1 MYFQRKPDE
10 HMATVPI
17 ETLLSSFLQHRAICT
32 DTRKIQ
38 PGDVFWAL
46 GGARFDGNQF
56 AAQALEEGAAIAVVD
71 KPDLIPE
78 DDDRYVLV
86 EDCLKALQ
94 DLAHAFRKTWTF
106 PVIGLT
112 GSNGKTTTKE
122 LLASVLRTKFKVHA
136 TAGNYNNHIGVPL
149 TILACPE
156 EAEIAI
162 IEMGTNQPG
171 DIRELADIALPD
183 YGLITNVG
191 YAHLEK
197 LISLDG
203 VMVEK
208 GQLFEVVKQRGGHLF
223 VNQED
228 HRVIKAAGD
237 YDCVRSFGREQGQAR
252 ATIIEQDEQGMTVDM
267 VTKQGSFQFRSS
279 MSGAHNA
286 LNMAAATLIGLHFG
300 LSTNEISSGLSAY
313 SPSNHRSQLIQR
325 DGYKLWMDAYN
336 ANPSSMAATID
347 HVMSLG
353 ADKVV
358 LIIGDM
364 YELGEDSDQ
373 LHAELG
379 QTIEGHAP
387 ALVIGVGEHIR
398 HTLEQITTP
407 VRHFPNTLEATSEVA
422 GLVKGADLILLKAS
436 RGIGLE
442 KLLEVL

>member
-1 MYFQRKPDE
+1 MSPVSPE
-10 HMATVPI
+10 P
-17 ETLLSSFLQHRAICT
+17 LLSIFLKHRSVCT

-38 PGDVFWAL
+38 SGDLYWAL
-46 GGARFDGNQF
+46 SGARFDGNQF
-56 AAQALEEGAAIAVVD
+56 AAQALEQGAVIAVVD
-71 KPDLIPE
+71 KPEVIPTGDE
-78 DDDRYVLV
+78 RYVLV

-94 DLAHAFRKTWTF
+94 DLAHVFRKTWTF

-122 LLASVLRTKFKVHA
+122 LLASVLRTKFRVHA
-136 TAGNYNNHIGVPL
+136 TAGNFNNHIGVPL
-149 TILACPE
+149 TILACPD

-171 DIRELADIALPD
+171 DIRELADMALPD

-208 GQLFEVVKQRGGHLF
+208 GQLFEVVKHLGGHLF

-228 HRVIKAAGD
+228 PRVIKAAGD
-237 YDCVRSFGREQGQAR
+237 YKHIHSFGHEQGEIR
-252 ATIIEQDEQGMTVDM
+252 ATIISQNEQGMIVEMKTEEDR
-267 VTKQGSFQFRSS
+267 FQFQSS

-286 LNMAAATLIGLHFG
+286 LNMAAATSIGNHLG
-300 LSTNEISSGLSAY
+300 LTIEEITSGLSAY

-325 DGYKLWMDAYN
+325 EGYKLWMDAYN
-336 ANPSSMAATID
+336 ANPSSMAATIR

-358 LIIGDM
+358 LIVGDM
-364 YELGEDSDQ
+364 YELGENSDE

-379 QTIEGHAP
+379 QTIEGYSPH
-387 ALVIGVGEHIR
+387 LVIGVGEHIR
-398 HTLEQITTP
+398 HTLTQITTST
-407 VRHFPNTLEATSEVA
+407 RHFPNTLEAASEVA
-422 GLVKGADLILLKAS
+422 GLVKDADLILLKAS

-442 KLLEVL
+442 KLLEVI